1 MISHIP
7 AVAVISGAGTPGGTL
22 PTQDFAVAGPSVPRA
37 SPTDADSFTRAAA
50 RIPEVQAQPPSAA
63 QSLGQDL
70 THRLEQ
76 LSTRL
81 QTSFQSPAEN
91 GLAHDGVPAPA
102 EGGGTPKATDVVGSA
117 VSQMQAVYAFAIETT
132 LVSRGSTETTKVF
145 NTLLKG
151 Q

>member
-1 MISHIP
+1 MPS
-7 AVAVISGAGTPGGTL
+7 
-22 PTQDFAVAGPSVPRA
+22 QDFAVAGPSMPQA
-37 SPTDADSFTRAAA
+37 TPTDADSFTRAAA
-50 RIPEVQAQPPSAA
+50 KIPEVQVQPPSAA
-63 QSLGQDL
+63 QALGQDL

-81 QTSFQSPAEN
+81 QTSFQPPAEN
-91 GLAHDGVPAPA
+91 APVRDGVSASS
-102 EGGGTPKATDVVGSA
+102 EGGGAPKPTDVVGSA

-132 LVSRGSTETTKVF
+132 LVSRGSTETTKIF